1 MKLTN
6 KAYNILKWLCL
17 IALPA
22 TGALYFG
29 LSMLWGFPYGEQVVG
44 TLDLVAAFIGTL
56 IGISTRTY
64 NKETQNEGTDN
75 L

>member
-1 MKLTN
+1 MKLSN
-6 KAYNILKWLCL
+6 KLYDVLKWVCL

-29 LSMLWGFPYGEQVVG
+29 LSMLWGFPCGEQVVG
-44 TLDLVAAFIGTL
+44 TLDLVAAFIGAL
-56 IGISTRTY
+56 IGVSTKAY
-64 NKETQNEGTDN
+64 KKGAADGETN